1 MGRAVSPALPGKH
14 KLDGSSL
21 GVSNDERF
29 RVRSAQRIGGT
40 MLYQKP
46 SELVSNGVIVRR
58 LLNVGETALYLG
70 VKVDTVYKWS
80 RMGVLSKVKLG
91 GALRFDVNVL
101 DRFIEQHSTKTIDY

>member
-1 MGRAVSPALPGKH
+1 MKDSVCGLHCG
-14 KLDGSSL
+14 
-21 GVSNDERF
+21 
-29 RVRSAQRIGGT
+29 IGGT
-40 MLYQKP
+40 MLFQKP
-46 SELVSNGVIVRR
+46 NELVSNGVIVRR

>member
-1 MGRAVSPALPGKH
+1 MFQENAAEM
-14 KLDGSSL
+14 
-21 GVSNDERF
+21 VSNR
-29 RVRSAQRIGGT
+29 A
-40 MLYQKP
+40 
-46 SELVSNGVIVRR
+46 IVRR

-101 DRFIEQHSTKTIDY
+101 DQFIEQHSTKTIDY

>member
-1 MGRAVSPALPGKH
+1 
-14 KLDGSSL
+14 
-21 GVSNDERF
+21 
-29 RVRSAQRIGGT
+29 

-46 SELVSNGVIVRR
+46 NELVSNGVIVRR

>member
-1 MGRAVSPALPGKH
+1 MLHKKPAEML
-14 KLDGSSL
+14 
-21 GVSNDERF
+21 SNR
-29 RVRSAQRIGGT
+29 
-40 MLYQKP
+40 L
-46 SELVSNGVIVRR
+46 IVRR

-101 DRFIEQHSTKTIDY
+101 DQFIEQHSIKAIDQ

>member
-1 MGRAVSPALPGKH
+1 LAFHHGARK
-14 KLDGSSL
+14 
-21 GVSNDERF
+21 DEDP
-29 RVRSAQRIGGT
+29 VGNTGYGIGGT
-40 MLYQKP
+40 MLHQKP
-46 SELVSNGVIVRR
+46 IEMVSNSVIVRR

-101 DRFIEQHSTKTIDY
+101 DRFIEQHSTKTIGY

>member
-1 MGRAVSPALPGKH
+1 M
-14 KLDGSSL
+14 SSKQAAEMVL
-21 GVSNDERF
+21 
-29 RVRSAQRIGGT
+29 
-40 MLYQKP
+40 
-46 SELVSNGVIVRR
+46 NGVIVRR

>member
-1 MGRAVSPALPGKH
+1 MFHEKPVEML
-14 KLDGSSL
+14 
-21 GVSNDERF
+21 SNR
-29 RVRSAQRIGGT
+29 R
-40 MLYQKP
+40 
-46 SELVSNGVIVRR
+46 IVRR
-58 LLNVGETALYLG
+58 LLNVGETASYLG

>member
-1 MGRAVSPALPGKH
+1 M
-14 KLDGSSL
+14 SSKQAAEMVL
-21 GVSNDERF
+21 
-29 RVRSAQRIGGT
+29 
-40 MLYQKP
+40 
-46 SELVSNGVIVRR
+46 NGVIVRR

-101 DRFIEQHSTKTIDY
+101 DRFIEQHSTKAIDY

>member
-1 MGRAVSPALPGKH
+1 MY
-14 KLDGSSL
+14 D
-21 GVSNDERF
+21 F
-29 RVRSAQRIGGT
+29 VRSDPGGT
-40 MLYQKP
+40 MLLQKP
-46 SELVSNGVIVRR
+46 MELVSNGAIVRR

-101 DRFIEQHSTKTIDY
+101 DQFIEQHSTKSIDY

>member
-1 MGRAVSPALPGKH
+1 VALKRGARKDVCD
-14 KLDGSSL
+14 L
-21 GVSNDERF
+21 SNG
-29 RVRSAQRIGGT
+29 IGGT
-40 MLYQKP
+40 MLHQK
-46 SELVSNGVIVRR
+46 SIEMVSNGVIVRR

>member
-1 MGRAVSPALPGKH
+1 MSTKQAAEMVL
-14 KLDGSSL
+14 
-21 GVSNDERF
+21 
-29 RVRSAQRIGGT
+29 
-40 MLYQKP
+40 
-46 SELVSNGVIVRR
+46 NGVIVRR

-101 DRFIEQHSTKTIDY
+101 DRFIEQHSTKAIDY

>member
-1 MGRAVSPALPGKH
+1 MLHKKPAEML
-14 KLDGSSL
+14 
-21 GVSNDERF
+21 SNR
-29 RVRSAQRIGGT
+29 
-40 MLYQKP
+40 L
-46 SELVSNGVIVRR
+46 IVRR

-101 DRFIEQHSTKTIDY
+101 DQFIEKHSIKAIDQ

>member
-1 MGRAVSPALPGKH
+1 MKDPVGDSGN
-14 KLDGSSL
+14 
-21 GVSNDERF
+21 GV
-29 RVRSAQRIGGT
+29 GGT
-40 MLYQKP
+40 MLHQKP
-46 SELVSNGVIVRR
+46 VSNRVIVRR

>member
-1 MGRAVSPALPGKH
+1 MGGRESCWLFTTMPARMKDPVGNTG
-14 KLDGSSL
+14 DG
-21 GVSNDERF
+21 
-29 RVRSAQRIGGT
+29 IGGT
-40 MLYQKP
+40 MLHQKP
-46 SELVSNGVIVRR
+46 IEMVSNSVIVRR

>member
-1 MGRAVSPALPGKH
+1 MAYDRGKANMST
-14 KLDGSSL
+14 KQAAEMVL
-21 GVSNDERF
+21 
-29 RVRSAQRIGGT
+29 
-40 MLYQKP
+40 
-46 SELVSNGVIVRR
+46 NGVIVRR

-101 DRFIEQHSTKTIDY
+101 DRFIEQHSTKAIDY